1 MFHPD
6 GPTFRELVVQ
16 ALSSTE
22 RGYDL
27 IAPKFERTPFR
38 TPDPVVQATMD
49 RIGTVRTALDL
60 CCGTG
65 AGLLGLRR
73 VATERVVGMDS
84 SAGMLEQARRAT
96 AGPGTPVELVRADVL
111 SYPFA
116 EAGGDAGP
124 TGPTALGGFD
134 VVTCF
139 GAFGHIEGP
148 DQPRLAAQVRRALKP
163 GGRFVFV
170 TRERVPWLTREGVI
184 LRGFN
189 AAMRVRN
196 ALISPPFVMYYLNWM
211 LPRAR
216 AVLEREG
223 FTLEVHPSGLPGK
236 WASFVVVVATSPTSS
251 PPRPPGRPGR

>member
-6 GPTFRELVVQ
+6 GPTFRELMVQ

-27 IAPKFERTPFR
+27 LAPKFERTPFR

-73 VATERVVGMDS
+73 IATERVVGIDS
-84 SAGMLEQARRAT
+84 SAGMLDQARRAT
-96 AGPGTPVELVRADVL
+96 SGPGTPVELVRADVL

-124 TGPTALGGFD
+124 SGLGGFD

-139 GAFGHIEGP
+139 GAFGHIDGA

-170 TRERVPWLTREGVI
+170 TQERVPLLSREGVI

-216 AVLEREG
+216 ELLEAEG
-223 FTLEVHPSGLPGK
+223 FTLDVHPSGLPGK
-236 WASFVVVVATSPTSS
+236 WAPFRVVVATSPATSS
-251 PPRPPGRPGR
+251 PPPSPARPRR